1 VLTVCGDMVDGQ
13 LELAGHVANDGERD
27 EAAQDAGE
35 HVAASDDQRVPAAQR
50 STDTARQR
58 HTHSQLYARRCRD
71 AGLGLEAS
79 WRSAFSN
86 KLCYR
91 DAMWQS
97 KSCQLLHNS

>member
-1 VLTVCGDMVDGQ
+1 MVDGQ

-50 STDTARQR
+50 STDTARQP

-71 AGLGLEAS
+71 AGVGLEAS
-79 WRSAFSN
+79 WRSA
-86 KLCYR
+86 
-91 DAMWQS
+91 
-97 KSCQLLHNS
+97 LLPRRNVAVKILPTAA